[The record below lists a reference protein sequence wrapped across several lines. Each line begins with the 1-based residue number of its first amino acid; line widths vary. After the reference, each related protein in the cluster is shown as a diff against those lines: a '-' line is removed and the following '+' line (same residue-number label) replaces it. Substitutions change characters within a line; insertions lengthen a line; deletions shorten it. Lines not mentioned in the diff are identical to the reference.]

1 MSLAILLFYSPLKV
15 MIQIDKFL
23 IDSLFEKAKEN
34 PRLRQNYDMR
44 TSNEDHSQ
52 QMLNALLPGT
62 EVPIHRHPNS
72 VENVLLLTG
81 RMDEVLYE
89 EVVDYTED
97 GDSRLIDVSRK
108 VALREV
114 KRIHLCPTDGKFG
127 CQVPKGMWHTVEVY
141 EPSVIFE
148 AKDGKY
154 GEDGSESLRLSEG

>member
-1 MSLAILLFYSPLKV
+1 MSLAILLFYSSLKV
-15 MIQIDKFL
+15 MIQIDKSL

-62 EVPIHRHPNS
+62 KVPIHRHPNS

-97 GDSRLIDVSRK
+97 CNSRLIDVSRK

-114 KRIHLCPTDGKFG
+114 KRIHLCPTEGKFG

-154 GEDGSESLRLSEG
+154 GEDGSESFRLSEG